1 VDPEE
6 SPGPVADDS
15 SGGAGGSGSKG
26 VVLAVAIVL
35 LWLAGV
41 CLYVAFEGTSFLPE
55 QLPAGPGGKPSYFL
69 GIIQAVTRQTQQL
82 QQQGEPQTDNN
93 SGG

>member
-1 VDPEE
+1 MDPEE
-6 SPGPVADDS
+6 TPGAGPDDS
-15 SGGAGGSGSKG
+15 SDGAGASKG
-26 VVLAVAIVL
+26 VVLAVAVLL

-55 QLPAGPGGKPSYFL
+55 QLPAGPGGKPSYVL
-69 GIIQAVTRQTQQL
+69 GIIQAMTRQAQQL
-82 QQQGEPQTDNN
+82 QKQSQDRQSDN

>member
-1 VDPEE
+1 MDPDED
-6 SPGPVADDS
+6 PGAGAGDS
-15 SGGAGGSGSKG
+15 SDGTGTSKG
-26 VVLAVAIVL
+26 VVLAVAVLL

-55 QLPAGPGGKPSYFL
+55 QLPAGPNGKPSYFL
-69 GIIQAVTRQTQQL
+69 GVIQAMTRQAQSL
-82 QQQGEPQTDNN
+82 QQQGQQQDTGN